1 VLKIAVFA
9 SGRGSNFEALNRA
22 IVDQQFSAK
31 IVVVISN
38 NSSSGA
44 LSLAQSFGIPA
55 FHLSQR
61 QFADSKLFREKVLET
76 LQAYDVNFIVLAG
89 YMKKLDIEIIRAF
102 PNRIINIH
110 PALLPKFGGAG
121 MYGMNVHAAVIAA
134 KEKESGATVH
144 MVNEEYDKGAI
155 IAQQKVSVI
164 ETDTPESL
172 AAKVLHIEHQ
182 LLASTVKKFSEQL
195 LN

>member
-9 SGRGSNFEALNRA
+9 SGHGSNFEALNRA
-22 IVDQQFSAK
+22 IVEQQFSAK
-31 IVVVISN
+31 IVVVLSN

-55 FHLSQR
+55 FHLSQH
-61 QFADSKLFREKVLET
+61 QFADAKLFREKVLET
-76 LQAYDVNFIVLAG
+76 LRAYDVNFIVLAG
-89 YMKKLDIEIIRAF
+89 YMKKLDAEIIRAF

-121 MYGMNVHAAVIAA
+121 MYGMNVHVAVIAA
-134 KEKESGATVH
+134 KEKESGATIH
-144 MVNEEYDKGAI
+144 IVNEEYDKGSI
-155 IAQQKVSVI
+155 IAQQKVTVT

-172 AAKVLHIEHQ
+172 AAKVLTIEHQ
-182 LLASTVKKFSEQL
+182 LLSATVKKISEQP